1 MGVNIDH
8 CQYSYK
14 ISKYGSGVNNSHM
27 GEYETEI
34 LIVEK
39 FFYEE
44 EIEPLNEKYV
54 CVWQ

>member
-54 CVWQ
+54 CV